1 MASGDTLVVFTAQ
14 GSIATATNFAYA
26 DARNNHPVVAY
37 DATTGSAAMFEAV
50 MPRHYAG
57 GGVTVYLHWSAAT
70 ATTGETR
77 WSTAWERL
85 EESGTDTDADSCAAR
100 IASDSTCTAT
110 SGAIRILPLVHTNGA
125 QMDSVA
131 VGEGFRLQVE
141 REAAA
146 NSDNMV
152 GNAQLVKVEIK
163 ET

>member
-1 MASGDTLVVFTAQ
+1 MASGDTLVVFTANA
-14 GSIATATNFAYA
+14 SIQTASNYAFA
-26 DARNNHPVVAY
+26 DARNNHPVVSY
-37 DATTGSAAMFEAV
+37 DGTTGSAAMFEAI

-57 GGVTVYLHWSAAT
+57 GGVTVYLHWSAAS
-70 ATTGETR
+70 ATTGDVR
-77 WSTAWERL
+77 WTSAFERL
-85 EESGTDTDADSCAAR
+85 EEAGTDTDADSFAAR

-110 SGAIRILPLVHTNGA
+110 SGAIRVMTLVHTNGA
-125 QMDSVA
+125 QMDSLA

-146 NSDNMV
+146 TSDTMV